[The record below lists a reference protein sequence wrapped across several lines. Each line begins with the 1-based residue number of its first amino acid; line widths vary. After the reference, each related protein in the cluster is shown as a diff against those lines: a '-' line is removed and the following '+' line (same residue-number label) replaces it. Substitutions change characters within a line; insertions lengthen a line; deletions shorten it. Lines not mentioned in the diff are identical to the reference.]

1 MLALI
6 AATMIL
12 VLLYTQP
19 RVLGAAGSHWLG
31 RLLLVALVALCAFVH
46 PAVGVLAVVVYI
58 ASMDQREGMTV
69 AGFRHNNC
77 RRDPDGERRLVDA
90 ADQTVPMANV
100 KDTYPEVSFTGS
112 QCNPCDSDC
121 KFDLL
126 ETETLVQGRTI
137 ASDKPAATTST
148 QLLEKDLSAASVH
161 DKLRTPSPL
170 PKIPGQSA
178 A

>member
-6 AATMIL
+6 AAILIL

-19 RVLGAAGSHWLG
+19 RILGAAAGHWVG
-31 RLLLVALVALCAFVH
+31 RVLLVTLIGLCAFVH

-77 RRDPDGERRLVDA
+77 RDDPDGRRRLVDA
-90 ADQTVPMANV
+90 ADQNV
-100 KDTYPEVSFTGS
+100 SMDHIKDTYPEVAFAGKP
-112 QCNPCDSDC
+112 CNPCDSDC

-126 ETETLVQGRTI
+126 ETEALVQGRSI
-137 ASDKPAATTST
+137 ASSSPTQITST
-148 QLLEKDLSAASVH
+148 QLLENDLSSEAKK
-161 DKLRTPSPL
+161 DKLKTPDPL
-170 PKIPGQSA
+170 PNIPGEA
-178 A
+178 AA